1 MDKIV
6 SNDFGHK
13 MWELTERLWPICR
26 SLTGDGVR
34 ETFNIIQE
42 HIPIKI
48 HEVPTGTKVFDWEV
62 PKEWKIRDAY
72 VLNEKGEKIIDFKVT
87 NLHVVGYSAPVD
99 KWVDLAELQNHLHS
113 IEEQPD
119 VIPLITSY
127 YKEYWGFCISHTQRK
142 SLPEGKYYVHID
154 SELFDGSLTYAE
166 LIIPGASPKEV
177 FLSSYICHP
186 SVANDNLSGPVVLTF
201 LAKLISAN
209 PKKYTYRIIFI
220 PETIGAI
227 AYLAKHHLEMKKNT
241 IAGFNLSCVGDN
253 NNFSFVSS
261 RYADTYAD
269 KIIERVLTKQKVG
282 FKKFSYLMRGS
293 DERQFC
299 SPGID
304 LPLITFSRTKFGEFP
319 EYHTSLDNLDYICK
333 EGLLGSLEVLMACI
347 DELEQNNLY
356 QVNVL
361 CEPQLGKRGL
371 YPTINTK
378 KSVDSVKRMMHFIA
392 YADGKNDLVS
402 ISEITGIPEEE
413 LLQYADILVKNN
425 LIEIY

>member
-1 MDKIV
+1 MDIINQNTLEK
-6 SNDFGHK
+6 D

-34 ETFNIIQE
+34 ETFKIIQE
-42 HIPIKI
+42 QIPLQI

-62 PKEWKIRDAY
+62 PKEWKIKDAY
-72 VLNEKGEKIIDFKVT
+72 VLNENGEKIIDFKVT
-87 NLHVVGYSAPVD
+87 NLHVVGYSSPVD
-99 KWVDLAELQNHLHS
+99 KWVDLAELQQHLHS

-142 SLPEGKYYVHID
+142 NLMEGKYYVHID

-166 LIIPGASPKEV
+166 LILPGTSKKEV
-177 FLSSYICHP
+177 FLSTYICHP

-201 LAKLISAN
+201 LAKFIASISR
-209 PKKYTYRIIFI
+209 KYTYRIIFI

-227 AYLAKHHLEMKKNT
+227 AYLAKHHLEMKENL

-253 NNFSFVSS
+253 NNYSFVSS

-269 KIIERVLTKQKVG
+269 RIIERILRKKNLAY
-282 FKKFSYLMRGS
+282 KKFSYLMRGS

-347 DELEQNNLY
+347 DDLEQNNLY

-413 LLQYADILVKNN
+413 LLQYAEILVKNN